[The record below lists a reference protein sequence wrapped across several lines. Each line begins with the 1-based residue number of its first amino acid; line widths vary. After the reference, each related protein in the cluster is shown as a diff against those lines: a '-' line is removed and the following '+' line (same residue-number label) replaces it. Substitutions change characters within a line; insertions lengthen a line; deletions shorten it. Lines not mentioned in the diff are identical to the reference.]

1 MRRARPRAS
10 RVLMVASVLVAA
22 GATFVLRGHLERL
35 EAQAAS
41 AGPGQP
47 LVVAAEG
54 LDRGTVLEPA
64 MLTARPVP
72 IRYRPPGALAQPA
85 DAVGRAL
92 ATDVVAGEPVTAG
105 RLAPPG
111 GPVASLV
118 PPGLR
123 GAPVTAPIPRGT
135 LSSGDRVDVL
145 ATYGA
150 GQPHTETV
158 ATAVE
163 VLLVLPGTDLDEF
176 GGGSTVILL
185 VDPET
190 AKRLAYA
197 RAFAELA
204 LTVASAEPLPGPGPQ
219 DLTEG
224 QG

>member
-10 RVLMVASVLVAA
+10 RVLMIVAVLVAA
-22 GATFVLRGHLERL
+22 GATFVLRGHLRRL

-47 LVVAAEG
+47 LVVAAEN

-64 MLTARPVP
+64 MLTSRPVP
-72 IRYRPPGALAQPA
+72 IRYRPPGALAQPTE
-85 DAVGRAL
+85 AVGRAL
-92 ATDVVAGEPVTAG
+92 ATEVVAGEPVTDV
-105 RLAPPG
+105 RLSPPG

-123 GAPVTAPIPRGT
+123 GVAVIAPMPRGT
-135 LSSGDRVDVL
+135 LSPGDRVDVL
-145 ATYGA
+145 ATYGS

-176 GGGSTVILL
+176 GAGSTVILL

-190 AKRLAYA
+190 AERLA
-197 RAFAELA
+197 
-204 LTVASAEPLPGPGPQ
+204 
-219 DLTEG
+219 
-224 QG
+224 

>member
-10 RVLMVASVLVAA
+10 RVLMIVAVLVAA
-22 GATFVLRGHLERL
+22 GATFVLRGHLRRL

-47 LVVAAEG
+47 LLVAAEN

-64 MLTARPVP
+64 MLTSRPVP
-72 IRYRPPGALAQPA
+72 IRYRPPGAITQPA
-85 DAVGRAL
+85 EAVGRAL
-92 ATDVVAGEPVTAG
+92 ATEVLAGEPVTDV
-105 RLAPPG
+105 RLSPPG

-123 GAPVTAPIPRGT
+123 GVAVIAPMPRGT
-135 LSSGDRVDVL
+135 LAPGDRVDVL
-145 ATYGA
+145 ATYGS

-176 GGGSTVILL
+176 GAGSTVILL

-190 AKRLAYA
+190 AERLAYA

-204 LTVASAEPLPGPGPQ
+204 LTVASAEMASVLQ
-219 DLTEG
+219 DQPETPP
-224 QG
+224 

>member
-10 RVLMVASVLVAA
+10 RVLMVVAVLVAT
-22 GATFVLRGHLERL
+22 GATFVLREHLQRL
-35 EAQAAS
+35 EARAAS

-47 LVVAAEG
+47 VVVAAQN
-54 LDRGTVLEPA
+54 LYRGTVLEPA
-64 MLTARPVP
+64 MLSARPVP
-72 IRYRPPGALAQPA
+72 IRYRPPGALARPA

-92 ATDVVAGEPVTAG
+92 AADVVAGEPVTEV

-123 GAPVTAPIPRGT
+123 GMAVTAPVPRGT
-135 LSSGDRVDVL
+135 LSPGDRVDVL

-150 GQPHTETV
+150 GQPYTETV

-163 VLLVLPGTDLDEF
+163 VLQVHPGTDPDEF
-176 GGGSTVILL
+176 GAVSTVILL

-190 AKRLAYA
+190 VERLAYA

-204 LTVASAEPLPGPGPQ
+204 LSVASAQKLPASPETTDARQ
-219 DLTEG
+219 
-224 QG
+224 